1 MECNLNQIWDEYPYA
16 VTVSDLNGVIIYMNN
31 KASDTFASDGGK
43 SLIGKNLADCHSQRS
58 KDIID
63 RMVSTGTSNTYTI
76 EKKGVK
82 KLIHQAPWFKNGK
95 VAGLVEISIVL
106 PENMPHFV
114 RS

>member
-1 MECNLNQIWDEYPYA
+1 MLNQIWDEYPYA
-16 VTVSDLNGVIIYMNN
+16 VTVCDNDGVIIYMNLR
-31 KASDTFASDGGK
+31 SQETFAADGGK
-43 SLIGKNLADCHSQRS
+43 DLLGRKLYDCHSGKSQEKIKELLAS
-58 KDIID
+58 G
-63 RMVSTGTSNTYTI
+63 SSNTYTI

-82 KLIHQAPWFKNGK
+82 KLIHQAPWFIKGK